1 MNKIY
6 KVIWSNARKCYVVVA
21 EIAKNHG
28 KNNVRSIV
36 ERMAAHSL
44 LAARAQWVMP
54 VVTAGLLL
62 LPVSGWTSVITDKD
76 GNSLA
81 GSGNVHDIYAQK
93 ILTGSNV
100 NFGVNRF
107 QKFEISSGDIANM
120 YFRLKNDPANVNSLV
135 NLVKNRI
142 DVSGTVNAIK
152 DGRIGGDL
160 YFISPKGMTVGKTG
174 VINTGRFV
182 AMVPSSSYF
191 DGLVGTEGIWNSDA
205 TLTYQFLNDISNYG
219 KRDDKGGFKKLND
232 LELNRSSDATIDI
245 KGQINT
251 RSGIVLGASQ
261 IMLQN
266 GAVLKGQADIDF
278 TGLVNAKNESGNV
291 LTNTALSGADLT
303 AVADA
308 QSGDII
314 LRAQSASEY
323 ANNLIPGGTIYE
335 TVDSTNTATVEVA
348 GQIVSDGKVDVSA
361 DAVTT
366 FDNTAW
372 NSWNIS
378 QIGQNLANDLGF
390 NWEADWAVKNNTASV
405 TLGDTGSVKAGGDFH
420 FTRAVRMYRD
430 VMLPIPE

>member
-1 MNKIY
+1 MT
-6 KVIWSNARKCYVVVA
+6 R
-21 EIAKNHG
+21 
-28 KNNVRSIV
+28 
-36 ERMAAHSL
+36 
-44 LAARAQWVMP
+44 Q
-54 VVTAGLLL
+54 
-62 LPVSGWTSVITDKD
+62 
-76 GNSLA
+76 
-81 GSGNVHDIYAQK
+81 
-93 ILTGSNV
+93 
-100 NFGVNRF
+100 
-107 QKFEISSGDIANM
+107 
-120 YFRLKNDPANVNSLV
+120 
-135 NLVKNRI
+135 NRI

-205 TLTYQFLNDISNYG
+205 TLAYQFMNDISNFG

-278 TGLVNAKNESGNV
+278 TGLVNAKNENGNV

-372 NSWNIS
+372 NGWNVS

-390 NWEADWAVKNNTASV
+390 NMMADWASKTNTASV
-405 TLGDTGSVKAGGDFH
+405 KLTNDGSIRAGSDVSLQSDANLNIKVSSSTIGKKAEGTSTAIPVISVGVVKLKNKAVVDVGGDLAS
-420 FTRAVRMYRD
+420 TD
-430 VMLPIPE
+430 GDISLG